1 MKEGVKPHHYWFLLC
16 GGVVPGVTM
25 DGLAIVDDKAVTGAT
40 VPFGG
45 GGATQVHDLGID
57 AVC

>member
-1 MKEGVKPHHYWFLLC
+1 M
-16 GGVVPGVTM
+16 PGVTM

>member
-1 MKEGVKPHHYWFLLC
+1 MPR
-16 GGVVPGVTM
+16 VTM
-25 DGLAIVDDKAVTGAT
+25 DGLAIVDGEAITGAR

>member
-1 MKEGVKPHHYWFLLC
+1 MKR
-16 GGVVPGVTM
+16 VTM
-25 DGLAIVDDKAVTGAT
+25 DGLAIVNGKAVTGEA

-45 GGATQVHDLGID
+45 GGAAQVHDLGIN

>member
-1 MKEGVKPHHYWFLLC
+1 
-16 GGVVPGVTM
+16 VPGVTM
-25 DGLAIVDDKAVTGAT
+25 DGLAIVDGEAVIGEA

-45 GGATQVHDLGID
+45 GGVARVHDLGID